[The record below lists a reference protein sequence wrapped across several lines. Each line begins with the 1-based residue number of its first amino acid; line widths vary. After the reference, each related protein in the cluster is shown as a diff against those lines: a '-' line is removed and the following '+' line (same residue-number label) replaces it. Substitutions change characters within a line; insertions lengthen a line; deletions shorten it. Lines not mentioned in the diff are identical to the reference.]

1 MEARMAKNFTSEFM
15 MCMLSGVRVTAAD
28 TILLIKSCL
37 KTNTIN
43 RNDLLTLYEI
53 FENGRTLLNIIERE
67 MNRIDDLDKQ
77 LNDAE
82 GTTEDSIQG

>member
-1 MEARMAKNFTSEFM
+1 MAKNFTSEFM

>member
-1 MEARMAKNFTSEFM
+1 MAKNFTSEFM

-67 MNRIDDLDKQ
+67 MNRIDDSDKL

>member
-1 MEARMAKNFTSEFM
+1 MAKNFTSEFM

-67 MNRIDDLDKQ
+67 MNRIDDLDKL